1 MRKYDFVKNID
12 EDKSEFER
20 SLDDLCSYDVAPVT
34 EEKGRGG
41 AIAFNI
47 FRYGLL
53 LAFVGIFVYCVLM
66 IGEKSVDYARAD
78 DIYSDLAER
87 FESDDFALGAGSE
100 ILHMGQGSGESA
112 LPDFSDRLEGKLP
125 EEAPSSSGGAMARA
139 KIAALKEL
147 NPDAV
152 AWIMVDGTRISL
164 PIVQGKDNK
173 YYLDVAFDGSE
184 NWAGTVF
191 LDCDS
196 SPNVMENYNYV
207 TFGHNMEGGQMYSDI
222 TRFLDEEFFWANR
235 YITLYTEQGLYTY
248 EIFAAFKT
256 KRDTNYYHTYFE
268 SKRDFCD
275 FMYDMKY
282 TSMYTVDDMEFT
294 EDDRI
299 ITLSTC
305 TNENG
310 LERYA
315 LQGKLIKVEE

>member
-12 EDKSEFER
+12 GDKSEFER
-20 SLDDLCSYDVAPVT
+20 SLDDLCSYDVAPVKDR
-34 EEKGRGG
+34 ERRGG

-53 LAFVGIFVYCVLM
+53 LLFVGIFAYCVFM
-66 IGEKSVDYARAD
+66 IGQKSVDYVRAD

-87 FESDDFALGAGSE
+87 FESDDFAQGVGSE
-100 ILHMGQGSGESA
+100 VLHMSQGSAEAA
-112 LPDFSDRLEGKLP
+112 LPDFNERLEGKLP
-125 EEAPSSSGGAMARA
+125 EQAPATTGGAVARA

-164 PIVQGKDNK
+164 PIMQGEDNEE
-173 YYLDVAFDGSE
+173 YLNIAFDGSE

-191 LDCDS
+191 LDSES
-196 SPNVMENYNYV
+196 SPNVLENYNYV
-207 TFGHNMEGGQMYSDI
+207 TFGHNMEGKQMYSDV
-222 TRFLDEEFFWANR
+222 TRFLEEEFFYANR
-235 YITLYTEQGLYTY
+235 YITLYTEQGLFTY

-256 KRDTNYYHTYFE
+256 RMDHKYYHTYFE
-268 SKRDFCD
+268 SPREFCD

-282 TSMYTVDDMEFT
+282 TSMYVVEDMEFT

-310 LERYA
+310 VERYA
-315 LQGKLIKVEE
+315 LQGKLIKVEI